1 MRPLLSAVASLA
13 LVTPAWAVQTD
24 APEAPRSQVS
34 VETVAKGLVHPW
46 ALTFLPDGRML
57 VTERPGR
64 MRIVTTDGELS
75 NPIEGVPEVFAQGQG
90 GLLDVVL
97 APDFDSAGT
106 IYFSYAEPREGGR
119 NGTAVARA
127 RLVEGNGAPR
137 LEELQVIFRQ
147 QPSYQANVHFGSR
160 IVIAPDGNLFVTLGE
175 RFQMQYAQDLSR
187 HWGKV
192 VRISPDGSVPQD
204 NPFVGRE
211 DARPEIWSYGNRNPQ
226 AAALHPETGELW
238 IVDHG
243 PRGGDEVN
251 VVRKGLNYGWPVI
264 NYGRHYSGQDIPEE
278 REGMEQ
284 PLYYWDP
291 SIAPS
296 GMAFYTSDRAP
307 QWRGNLFVGAL
318 AGRHLARLVLDGE
331 EVTAEEQLLTD
342 LNERIRD
349 VEQGPDG
356 AIYVAI
362 DSANGRIVRVTPRD
376 QN

>member
-1 MRPLLSAVASLA
+1 MRPLLSIIASLTFA
-13 LVTPAWAVQTD
+13 ATAWAVQTD
-24 APEAPRSQVS
+24 APRAPRSDIV
-34 VETVAKGLVHPW
+34 VETVAEGLVHPW
-46 ALTFLPDGRML
+46 AIAFLPDGRML

-64 MRIVTTDGELS
+64 MRIVTVEGQVS
-75 NPIEGVPEVFAQGQG
+75 APIEGVPKVFAQGQG

-97 APDFDSAGT
+97 APEFQSSGT
-106 IYFSYAEPREGGR
+106 IYFSYSEPREDGG
-119 NGTAVARA
+119 NGTSVARA
-127 RLVEGNGAPR
+127 RLVEEDGRAR
-137 LEELQVIFRQ
+137 LEDVQVIFRQ
-147 QPSYQANVHFGSR
+147 LPSYPANVHFGSR
-160 IVIAPDGNLFVTLGE
+160 IVVAPDGKLFITLGE

-192 VRISPDGSVPQD
+192 VRINPDGSVPED
-204 NPFVGRE
+204 NPFDGRE
-211 DARPEIWSYGNRNPQ
+211 DARPEIWSYGHRNPQ
-226 AAALHPETGELW
+226 AAGLHPETGELW

-243 PRGGDEVN
+243 PRGGDEIN

-264 NYGRHYSGQDIPEE
+264 NYGRHYSGQDIPER

-296 GMAFYTSDRAP
+296 GMTFYTADRAP

-342 LNERIRD
+342 LGERIRD
-349 VEQGPDG
+349 VRQGPDG
-356 AIYVAI
+356 AIYVAT
-362 DSANGRIVRVTPRD
+362 DSPRGRIIRVTPR
-376 QN
+376 N

>member
-97 APDFDSAGT
+97 APDFDSTGT

-362 DSANGRIVRVTPRD
+362 DSANGRIVRVTPRN

>member
-1 MRPLLSAVASLA
+1 MRPLLSIIASLA
-13 LVTPAWAVQTD
+13 FVTPAWAAQTD
-24 APEAPRSQVS
+24 APTAPQSDVM
-34 VETVAKGLVHPW
+34 VETVAEGLIHPW
-46 ALTFLPDGRML
+46 AIAFLPDGRML

-64 MRIVTTDGELS
+64 MRLVNMEGQVTAPL
-75 NPIEGVPEVFAQGQG
+75 EGVPKVFAQGQG
-90 GLLDVVL
+90 GLLDVAL
-97 APDFDSAGT
+97 APDFQSSGT

-119 NGTAVARA
+119 NGTTVARA
-127 RLVEGNGAPR
+127 RLVEGDDRPR
-137 LEELQVIFRQ
+137 LEDVQIIFRQ
-147 QPSYQANVHFGSR
+147 QPSYRADVHFGSR
-160 IVIAPDGNLFVTLGE
+160 IVVAPDGKLFITLGE

-192 VRISPDGSVPQD
+192 VRINPDGSVPED

-211 DARPEIWSYGNRNPQ
+211 GARPEIWSYGHRNPQ
-226 AAALHPETGELW
+226 AAGLHPDTGELW

-264 NYGRHYSGQDIPEE
+264 NYGRHYSGQDIPEK

-296 GMAFYTSDRAP
+296 GMTFYTADRAP

-331 EVTAEEQLLTD
+331 EVTAEEQLLKD

-349 VEQGPDG
+349 VRQGPDG
-356 AIYVAI
+356 AIYVAT
-362 DSANGRIVRVTPRD
+362 DSPNGRILRVTPR
-376 QN
+376 N

>member
-1 MRPLLSAVASLA
+1 MRSLLAAIASFA
-13 LVTPAWAVQTD
+13 LVAPAWAVQTN
-24 APEAPRSQVS
+24 APDAPRSQVS
-34 VETVAKGLVHPW
+34 VETVAKGLTHPW
-46 ALTFLPDGRML
+46 ALAFLPDGRML

-64 MRIVTTDGELS
+64 MRIVTSDGELS
-75 NPIEGVPEVFAQGQG
+75 DPIEGVPEVFAEGQG

-97 APDFDSAGT
+97 APDFQSTDT

-127 RLVEGNGAPR
+127 RLVEGNGGPR
-137 LEELQVIFRQ
+137 LEDVQVIFRQ

-160 IVIAPDGNLFVTLGE
+160 IVIAPDGKLYVTLGE
-175 RFQMQYAQDLSR
+175 RFQMRYAQDLSR

-192 VRISPDGSVPQD
+192 VRINADGSVPED
-204 NPFVGRE
+204 NPFVNRE
-211 DARPEIWSYGNRNPQ
+211 NARPEIWSYGNRNPQ
-226 AAALHPETGELW
+226 AAAMHPETGELW

-251 VVRKGLNYGWPVI
+251 AVRKGLNYGWPEI
-264 NYGRHYSGQDIPEE
+264 NYGRHYSGQDIPDE

-296 GMAFYTSDRAP
+296 GMTFYTADRAP

-356 AIYVAI
+356 AIYVAT
-362 DSANGRIVRVTPRD
+362 DSANGRVIRVMPG
-376 QN
+376 NEN